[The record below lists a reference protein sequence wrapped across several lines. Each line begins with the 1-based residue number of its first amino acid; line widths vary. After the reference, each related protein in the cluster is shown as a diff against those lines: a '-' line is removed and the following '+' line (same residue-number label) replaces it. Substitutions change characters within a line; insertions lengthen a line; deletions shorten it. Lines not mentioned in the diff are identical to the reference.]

1 MLGCIKRGVAS
12 RAREVGPTP
21 VLNTT
26 QQLSTTAPF
35 PLLLPQVRRQG
46 RDLEIK
52 QFLFWLMSSKTK
64 GKQYQKCTDT
74 YSQHNHPPATK
85 QHSTSTTVP
94 HSPLC
99 IMSGGTKSP
108 LASIKQPS
116 SRCAPI
122 TQQHP
127 NSRVLSALNTISVE
141 TRTSPMIFT
150 VKG

>member
-64 GKQYQKCTDT
+64 GK
-74 YSQHNHPPATK
+74 
-85 QHSTSTTVP
+85 
-94 HSPLC
+94 
-99 IMSGGTKSP
+99 
-108 LASIKQPS
+108 
-116 SRCAPI
+116 
-122 TQQHP
+122 
-127 NSRVLSALNTISVE
+127 
-141 TRTSPMIFT
+141 
-150 VKG
+150 